1 MVFTS
6 LILFAVAA
14 VLGLTVAITI
24 FKNKETNKGVA
35 VIHGLF
41 AATAL
46 IILIVYALGNT
57 GRNVTTEIVLF
68 IIAALGGLIL
78 ITRDFMKKTG
88 PKALVVIHALV
99 AVIAF
104 LMLLVFTINL

>member
-1 MVFTS
+1 MVYTS
-6 LILFAVAA
+6 IILFAVAA

-24 FKNKETNKGVA
+24 LKNKQTNKGVA

-57 GRNVTTEIVLF
+57 GRNVTMEIVLF
-68 IIAALGGLIL
+68 IIAAIGGIIL
-78 ITRDFMKKTG
+78 ISRDLMKKPG
-88 PKALVVIHALV
+88 PKGLVIIHALV
-99 AVIAF
+99 AVISF
-104 LMLLVFTINL
+104 IMLLVFATSL